1 MRGPEPGRNQPAWLK
16 CGDHLAPTRVIRRV
30 KAVYYVQALREGE
43 RHLTPAP
50 GQAVEVRWEDG
61 NHYYGLPGVVEEVLE
76 PIPIVL
82 IRATAEATVIERR
95 GAPRVKI
102 LIPVEY
108 AMARPGSNVYT
119 TTTLDLS
126 WEGLRFPA
134 AFQGW
139 IGLEL
144 RMELRVDGQNVPVVG
159 RVVRVAPDPS
169 DVRGRQAWE
178 TAVQFINLAPA
189 GRARIRALVERV
201 LAQQTQGRRKG
212 GGAG

>member
-1 MRGPEPGRNQPAWLK
+1 M
-16 CGDHLAPTRVIRRV
+16 APTRMLRRV
-30 KAVYYVQALREGE
+30 KSIFYIRALREGE

-50 GQAVEVRWEDG
+50 GQAVEIRWEEG
-61 NHYYGLPGVVEEVLE
+61 NHFYGLPGVVEEILE

-82 IRATAEATVIERR
+82 IRQTAEGRLIERR
-95 GAPRVKI
+95 GAPRAKV

-108 AMARPGSNVYT
+108 AMARPGSEVYT

-126 WEGLRFPA
+126 WEGLRFPS
-134 AFQGW
+134 AFRAW
-139 IGLEL
+139 LGLEL
-144 RMELRVDGQNVPVVG
+144 RMELRIDGETVAVVG
-159 RVVRVAPDPS
+159 RVVRVAAEPN

-178 TAVQFINLAPA
+178 TAVQFMNLAPA

-201 LAQQTQGRRKG
+201 LAREEVRERKG